1 MLIFTTPGD
10 FDLQSLTMLGLS
22 AKPNSD
28 SPIGKFGTGLKYAI
42 AGLMRAGRSI
52 AINSDKLSIEFRTES
67 REFRGTRY
75 DAILMRTA
83 DDEADEVHV
92 TILPFTTDLGAHWE
106 PWMWFRELEA
116 NTRDEGGTTAEYT
129 GPNQDAPPLRQP
141 GFTEIIL
148 ADDDLDSLD
157 AKGVFLS
164 SSPIYTGPAMEIHA
178 GTSHW
183 IFHQGIRAMW
193 LSSPSRY
200 TYNITDPQDLTED
213 RTLASNWDTISLWA
227 GEIRNLDDEALLLSI
242 LCCEESDWE
251 QDQDLAFE
259 YKSTSEAFRK
269 VVEEL
274 RKSGNGT
281 NRSLETVYREY
292 WTLPVCLARSD
303 LRYATLQAWLR
314 LLANAGIMTSPSA
327 ENILLSAT
335 EPFSRR
341 LGRRL
346 ILPADISFPTL
357 IAHVTEHRD
366 LAERLALELAPAVK

>member
-10 FDLQSLTMLGLS
+10 FDPQSLTMLGLS

-42 AGLMRAGRSI
+42 AGLLRTGRSI
-52 AINSDKLSIEFRTES
+52 VINSDTRSIEFRTVPQV
-67 REFRGTRY
+67 FRGARY
-75 DAILMRTA
+75 NAIEMTI
-83 DDEADEVHV
+83 DYHNGDGQVV
-92 TILPFTTDLGAHWE
+92 TLPFTTDLGAHWE

-141 GFTEIIL
+141 GTTEIIL
-148 ADDDLDSLD
+148 ANDDLGSLD
-157 AKGVFLS
+157 AHEVFLS
-164 SSPIYTGPAMEIHA
+164 SSPIYTGQAMEIHA

-183 IFHQGIRAMW
+183 IFHQGIRAMM
-193 LSSPSRY
+193 LDRPSRY
-200 TYNITDPQDLTED
+200 TYNITEPQALTED
-213 RTLASNWDTISLWA
+213 RTLASNWDTVSLWA

-242 LCCEESDWE
+242 LCCDESDWE
-251 QDQDLAFE
+251 WDQDLAFE

-292 WTLPVCLARSD
+292 WTLPVCLALSD
-303 LRYATLQAWLR
+303 PRYATLRARLH
-314 LLANAGIMTSPSA
+314 LLADAGIPTSPSA
-327 ENILLSAT
+327 ENILLSSV

-341 LGRRL
+341 SGKRL
-346 ILPADISFPTL
+346 ILPADMSFTAL
-357 IAHVTEHRD
+357 ITHVTEHRD